1 MPHKSSIPPGIQTAD
16 GERVL
21 RGITKTINPDRLLP
35 K

>member
-1 MPHKSSIPPGIQTAD
+1 MSHKSIIPPGKQTAD

-21 RGITKTINPDRLLP
+21 QGITKTINPNRPLQ